1 MDRYILAV
9 QIREELWEGAV
20 VNQFEELF
28 CHFSGGTEENH
39 DKSQAS
45 R

>member
-9 QIREELWEGAV
+9 QIREEMWEGAV
-20 VNQFEELF
+20 VNQFEERF
-28 CHFSGGTEENH
+28 CHFSGGSEENYE
-39 DKSQAS
+39 KSQDS